1 MSDRPVEDEIMD
13 EARRFGHSM
22 AQMMRMHAQANGWWE
37 QRKVRRQISLEMRRQ
52 RRGEQAERAHQKVWT
67 AQMIHRY
74 QIAAQA
80 RADRALDPRI
90 SAGQQRRDAEVD
102 ARHLD
107 ELRERIVGN
116 ARLTQVERGIALD
129 CLETA
134 RMWPHAKV
142 KTPELLERAPKVRGV
157 NALRYRARLARET
170 AWVQQ
175 RRQER
180 EQQHPQPVRE
190 QQYQQLVGEQ
200 SMQAEPVRPTGELTL
215 AQVDAVQKIRHAV
228 VENQAGQL
236 RVAGDAAALA
246 GLTPQRIDWEMRH
259 AEQNSKFTSEVASL
273 RNGDITVWRTYHPTE
288 AEATQWTA
296 HNVGTATWLPG
307 VQLKAV
313 IRERGNQVPLRL
325 ADGGIEHVTARTA
338 EWSRP
343 ERDRQRDQDG
353 GQPGLEELATRH
365 RLSIEH
371 NAELSDQNARL
382 TRELTALRVERERVA
397 EIEARIRKL
406 ADAQED
412 RDRKIAV
419 LQRSVDAV
427 TADRDSL
434 RTALDDAE
442 ARIQRL
448 QNLNRGL
455 SDDRNK
461 YRSERDQAVQ
471 KLAQRT
477 PPAERLGSAERQAAE
492 REANRG
498 TGEHATGDIA
508 ADLAKLR
515 QQQRDRGGENTQA
528 MPREQLPTAPETNGH
543 RPGRNGIERS
553 R

>member
-52 RRGEQAERAHQKVWT
+52 RRAEQAERAHQKVWT

-74 QIAAQA
+74 QVAAQA
-80 RADRALDPRI
+80 RYERATDPRTDRE
-90 SAGQQRRDAEVD
+90 QVRRDDAAA
-102 ARHLD
+102 ARHID
-107 ELRERIVGN
+107 DIRRRIVGN
-116 ARLTQVERGIALD
+116 ARLTEVERGIALD

-134 RMWPHAKV
+134 RMWPYMPA
-142 KTPELLERAPKVRGV
+142 KTPEMLARAPKVRGV

-170 AWVQQ
+170 EWVHRRDLERDYRLDAPQQ
-175 RRQER
+175 TGDRTRG
-180 EQQHPQPVRE
+180 HVDMPQPVLVDKGRLVE
-190 QQYQQLVGEQ
+190 SEPQQQQEQ
-200 SMQAEPVRPTGELTL
+200 SRPF
-215 AQVDAVQKIRHAV
+215 AAV
-228 VENQAGQL
+228 VS
-236 RVAGDAAALA
+236 AAELEEVK
-246 GLTPQRIDWEMRH
+246 QRIRDLA
-259 AEQNSKFTSEVASL
+259 AE
-273 RNGDITVWRTYHPTE
+273 
-288 AEATQWTA
+288 
-296 HNVGTATWLPG
+296 
-307 VQLKAV
+307 
-313 IRERGNQVPLRL
+313 
-325 ADGGIEHVTARTA
+325 
-338 EWSRP
+338 
-343 ERDRQRDQDG
+343 
-353 GQPGLEELATRH
+353 
-365 RLSIEH
+365 
-371 NAELSDQNARL
+371 
-382 TRELTALRVERERVA
+382 
-397 EIEARIRKL
+397 
-406 ADAQED
+406 QED

-455 SDDRNK
+455 SDDRNR

-477 PPAERLGSAERQAAE
+477 PEQDRFGSPERRAAQHEAGHRDSSA
-492 REANRG
+492 
-498 TGEHATGDIA
+498 GEFGTGDIA

-515 QQQRDRGGENTQA
+515 EQQRDRAGENTQA
-528 MPREQLPTAPETNGH
+528 MPREQLPTPPETNGH